1 MGLAPVFLCG
11 DPLGCVVPPLY
22 NGVVSLNCGLG
33 KSAEAM
39 TGLYDGMAVSEYD
52 PMDLQNDYTISG
64 PNEYYLRLMSQPHDG
79 WFMGEDG
86 NG

>member
-1 MGLAPVFLCG
+1 MLT
-11 DPLGCVVPPLY
+11 DMMSENIY
-22 NGVVSLNCGLG
+22 TYEQ
-33 KSAEAM
+33 AEDM